1 MMPVNETETTLDQS
15 TVPASGAAALARRIG
30 AGTRKAA
37 NWVQLVK
44 FGLVGGSGYVIN
56 LAVFAL
62 LTQNAGV
69 QHSLAAAGAFLVA
82 VSSNYAWNRYW
93 TFGPGSGPAHFQAA
107 RFFAVS
113 LAAFAINLILLE
125 LLVAAEM
132 PELQAQALAVAL
144 AMPFNF
150 LGNKL
155 WTFR

>member
-1 MMPVNETETTLDQS
+1 MRTDTQETQLDEEAYS
-15 TVPASGAAALARRIG
+15 SSGAVALARRIS

-56 LAVFAL
+56 LAVFAVL
-62 LTQNAGV
+62 NQNLG
-69 QHSLAAAGAFLVA
+69 LRPIPAAIGAFCIA
-82 VSSNYAWNRYW
+82 ISNNYLWNRYW
-93 TFGPGSGPAHFQAA
+93 TFGPGSGPAHFEAA

-113 LAAFAINLILLE
+113 VGALLINLLVLQLLLMAE
-125 LLVAAEM
+125 L
-132 PELQAQALAVAL
+132 PELQSQAIAVAV

-155 WTFR
+155 WTFD

>member
-1 MMPVNETETTLDQS
+1 MAPEDTDTTLEDDS
-15 TVPASGAAALARRIG
+15 WAAPGALALARRIG

-44 FGLVGGSGYVIN
+44 FGLVGGSGYLIN

-82 VSSNYAWNRYW
+82 VSSNYAWNRFW

-113 LAAFAINLILLE
+113 LAAFAINLLLLE
-125 LLVAAEM
+125 LLVAAEL

>member
-1 MMPVNETETTLDQS
+1 MAIEETETSLDERAWGD
-15 TVPASGAAALARRIG
+15 PGAVALARRIS

-56 LAVFAL
+56 LAVFAVL
-62 LTQNAGV
+62 SQNLGL
-69 QHSLAAAGAFLVA
+69 QHSLAAVGAFCVA
-82 VSSNYAWNRYW
+82 VSSNYAWNRFW
-93 TFGPGSGPAHFQAA
+93 TFGPGSGPARFHAA

-113 LAAFAINLILLE
+113 VASLMVNLIALE
-125 LLVAAEM
+125 LFVAAEM
-132 PELQAQALAVAL
+132 PDLQAQALAVAI

>member
-1 MMPVNETETTLDQS
+1 MAIEETETTLDES
-15 TVPASGAAALARRIG
+15 SMTAPGYPSLARRIG

-56 LAVFAL
+56 LAVFAVL
-62 LTQNAGV
+62 RQNLGL
-69 QHSLAAAGAFLVA
+69 QHSLAAVGAFCVA

-93 TFGPGSGPAHFQAA
+93 TFGPGSGPARFQAA

-113 LAAFAINLILLE
+113 VASLMINLVALE

-132 PELQAQALAVAL
+132 PDLQAQALAVAL

>member
-1 MMPVNETETTLDQS
+1 MPLEETETSLDERDWND
-15 TVPASGAAALARRIG
+15 PAALALARRIG
-30 AGTRKAA
+30 AGTRKAG

-44 FGLVGGSGYVIN
+44 FGLVGGSGYLIN
-56 LAVFAL
+56 LAVFAVL
-62 LTQNAGV
+62 RQNFGL
-69 QHSLAAAGAFLVA
+69 QHSLAAVGAFCVA

-93 TFGPGSGPAHFQAA
+93 TFGRGSGPARFQAA

-113 LAAFAINLILLE
+113 VASLMLNLAALE

-132 PELQAQALAVAL
+132 PDLQAQALAVAL

>member
-1 MMPVNETETTLDQS
+1 MAIEETETSLDERDWGD
-15 TVPASGAAALARRIG
+15 AGALALARRIG

-44 FGLVGGSGYVIN
+44 FGLVGGSGYLIN
-56 LAVFAL
+56 LAVFAVL
-62 LTQNAGV
+62 RQNLGL
-69 QHSLAAAGAFLVA
+69 QHSLAAVGAFCVA
-82 VSSNYAWNRYW
+82 VSSNYTWNRYW
-93 TFGPGSGPAHFQAA
+93 TFGPGSGPARFQAV

-113 LAAFAINLILLE
+113 LASLMINLVALE
-125 LLVAAEM
+125 LLVAAGL
-132 PELQAQALAVAL
+132 PDLKAQALAVAL

>member
-1 MMPVNETETTLDQS
+1 M
-15 TVPASGAAALARRIG
+15 ALARRIG

-44 FGLVGGSGYVIN
+44 FGLVGGSGYLIN

-62 LTQNAGV
+62 LVQNLGL
-69 QHSLAAAGAFLVA
+69 QHSLAAVGAFCVA

-93 TFGPGSGPAHFQAA
+93 TFGPGSGLA
-107 RFFAVS
+107 RPSGGAIFAVS
-113 LAAFAINLILLE
+113 VASLMLNLVALE

-150 LGNKL
+150 REQALDVSLAAAGPL
-155 WTFR
+155 AAAAGRR

>member
-1 MMPVNETETTLDQS
+1 MALEETETSLDEP
-15 TVPASGAAALARRIG
+15 TWGDPGALALARRIG
-30 AGTRKAA
+30 AGTRKAG

-44 FGLVGGSGYVIN
+44 FGLVGGSGYLIN

-62 LTQNAGV
+62 LRQNLGL
-69 QHSLAAAGAFLVA
+69 QHSLAAVGAFCVA

-93 TFGPGSGPAHFQAA
+93 TFGPGSGPARFQAA

-113 LAAFAINLILLE
+113 VASLMINLVALE
-125 LLVAAEM
+125 LFVTAEM
-132 PELQAQALAVAL
+132 PDLQAQALAVAL